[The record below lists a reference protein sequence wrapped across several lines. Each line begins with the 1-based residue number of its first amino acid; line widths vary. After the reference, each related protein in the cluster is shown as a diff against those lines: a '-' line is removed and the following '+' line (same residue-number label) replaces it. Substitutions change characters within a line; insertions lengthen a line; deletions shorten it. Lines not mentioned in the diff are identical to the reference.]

1 MEKKKNGIVIA
12 LIVVIV
18 LLLSYIGYIS
28 FFKVTNKNE
37 TVTSDKKK
45 VDTGS
50 KDTTTT
56 KDETLDINSSLVQGL
71 YNKVVLTGDTF
82 YKYWFY
88 NNSNNYQV
96 SNASES
102 SKLALVY
109 HNLKKSDFTPI
120 QNATGIQKN
129 ITLNNNNYTLQEGS
143 STGFIPY
150 ERVEQTYKELF
161 GSSDTLNKSEPM
173 RVGPYVTEYYVYDES
188 VNGYVDYLTVGG
200 GATGSFYHGEVTKA
214 VRTGDTIVI
223 TEKADFSENDDGAGK
238 ITSTENYEYTFK
250 LSGDTYSFVSRIKL

>member
-1 MEKKKNGIVIA
+1 MEKKKTGIVIA

-18 LLLSYIGYIS
+18 LLLSYIGYTS

-109 HNLKKSDFTPI
+109 HNLKKSYFSII
-120 QNATGIQKN
+120 QDATNVKKN
-129 ITLNNNNYTLQEGS
+129 ITLDNSNYTLQENS

-150 ERVEQTYKELF
+150 ERV
-161 GSSDTLNKSEPM
+161 
-173 RVGPYVTEYYVYDES
+173 
-188 VNGYVDYLTVGG
+188 
-200 GATGSFYHGEVTKA
+200 
-214 VRTGDTIVI
+214 
-223 TEKADFSENDDGAGK
+223 
-238 ITSTENYEYTFK
+238 
-250 LSGDTYSFVSRIKL
+250 